1 MEVGEE
7 FSGGGDEGDFGGFAG
22 GAQAGVEGLEGGM
35 MTGGGEGAEGENAA
49 DFGAAAVDV
58 THAAEGSAVV
68 IARSQAGQAGK
79 ARGAALAEFGQEG
92 EEGDGSDETDAG
104 SLLQTGG
111 FGGEGG
117 LGVEVLF
124 NEGFDLFEPLLQGR
138 EALVE
143 IAAED
148 FFGGGFAVLLFAAE
162 QLGELV
168 AAGDEGGEDGNPLGR
183 DGRGRGREER
193 ADAGES
199 LGVERSVFGHA
210 TQAAGELAGARGVE
224 HAHGQGGLPQR
235 GDDGAF
241 VAARRFA
248 DDLHGAAVRGDPGHE
263 RGVAR
268 GVVFEGEEDAGEM
281 AGEGGLGDIEAEV
294 DERWSHDYIEVVM
307 G

>member
-1 MEVGEE
+1 MEIGEE
-7 FSGGGDEGDFGGFAG
+7 FSGGGDEGNFGGFAG
-22 GAQAGVEGLEGGM
+22 GAQAGVEGLKGGM
-35 MTGGGEGAEGENAA
+35 VAGGGEGAEVENAA

-92 EEGDGSDETDAG
+92 EEGDGSDEADPG
-104 SLLQTGG
+104 SLLQPGG
-111 FGGEGG
+111 FGGKGR
-117 LGVEVLF
+117 LGVEVGF
-124 NEGFDLFEPLLQGR
+124 DEGFDLFEPLLQGG
-138 EALVE
+138 EALRE
-143 IAAED
+143 IAQED
-148 FFGGGFAVLLFAAE
+148 FLGGGFAVLLFAPE
-162 QLGELV
+162 ELGELV
-168 AAGDEGGEDGNPLGR
+168 AAGHEGGEHGDPLGR

-193 ADAGES
+193 ADAG
-199 LGVERSVFGHA
+199 
-210 TQAAGELAGARGVE
+210 ARGVE
-224 HAHGQGGLPQR
+224 YAHGPGGLPQR
-235 GDDGAF
+235 GDDGPF

-248 DDLHGAAVRGDPGHE
+248 DDLHGAPVRGDPGHE

-294 DERWSHDYIEVVM
+294 DERWSHGYIAVVV